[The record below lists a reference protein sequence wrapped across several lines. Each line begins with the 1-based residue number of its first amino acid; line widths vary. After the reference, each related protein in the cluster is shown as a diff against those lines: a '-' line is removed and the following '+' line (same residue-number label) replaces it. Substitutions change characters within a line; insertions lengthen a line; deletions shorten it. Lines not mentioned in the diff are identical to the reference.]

1 MDSVDGEEEMGNAAA
16 SSKPAAKKMAVEN
29 VNAVEK
35 ATAVEVGR
43 APSKPPSTVK
53 PLKQTKTGAPAGRPD
68 TDAAFLK
75 AIASTKRGKKTE
87 DAFDREFNNLKISKP
102 DLEHEE
108 QEKEWDV
115 LADFGDDTGIR
126 GNFMVV
132 MEMEIF
138 RKDDESRARS
148 SQAVNTDWEG
158 KPNFKKFKKVTPRS

>member
-1 MDSVDGEEEMGNAAA
+1 MDGGEEMGNTAA

-35 ATAVEVGR
+35 ATVGR

-53 PLKQTKTGAPAGRPD
+53 SLKQTKTGAPAGRPD

-108 QEKEWDV
+108 QEKEWNV
-115 LADFGDDTGIR
+115 LADFGDDSGIR

-138 RKDDESRARS
+138 RKDDGSRARS
-148 SQAVNTDWEG
+148 SHAVNTDWEG